1 MTSTPRQDSSVT
13 PTPRASRASTASSRG
28 LKSSAPGSGRTPGP
42 RRTTAGPGRGPG
54 RSRSPGRR
62 PGPAPA
68 GPGCPRSRPVPARP
82 AGPPGCRAG
91 TPPRRA
97 PARPAAPAPPPTTHS
112 FVLLLQQA
120 GRDRRAGLGDE
131 LVDQHPPLA
140 ALDPD
145 DHGVGGH
152 RDQGGGQRPAGR
164 RAGVVGLDGEG
175 HDPELAPHRPAGAVA
190 PQGGGQ
196 QPAVAEHLPGEP
208 VDVAQPARVEVEPD
222 QALGAHQ
229 LGRGGGDGGRDQ
241 AEGHLLGGQG
251 VDEGQPQDHQGH
263 VPGDPESHSPGHGRS
278 CSAAQAKHTGTGQSG
293 WWGSASMP
301 RNRAAAPAGGPA
313 SRRRTAT
320 ISRRA
325 RAASTSSIRA
335 RVPAASSPATVLEG
349 TRDTPRPRS
358 TIFLAA
364 SMLSNSSTLPGSTPA

>member
-1 MTSTPRQDSSVT
+1 MARSYAWASSSRTRVSTVPASSSPTSRSTGLPRRHTTPQGTSPASSASAAT
-13 PTPRASRASTASSRG
+13 DHSFIRPAPAACSAGPASRARG
-28 LKSSAPGSGRTPGP
+28 R
-42 RRTTAGPGRGPG
+42 AG
-54 RSRSPGRR
+54 
-62 PGPAPA
+62 GPA
-68 GPGCPRSRPVPARP
+68 S
-82 AGPPGCRAG
+82 
-91 TPPRRA
+91 
-97 PARPAAPAPPPTTHS
+97 
-112 FVLLLQQA
+112 
-120 GRDRRAGLGDE
+120 
-131 LVDQHPPLA
+131 PLA

-152 RDQGGGQRPAGR
+152 RDQGGGQRPPGR

-364 SMLSNSSTLPGSTPA
+364 SMLSSSSTLPGSTPA